1 MEPGLDSPNK
11 TDFKFDY
18 GKPKER
24 AFFGD
29 SFHGKISLPSY
40 AKEFNQNLYL
50 DINKITSEEFVD
62 NREAIEEAKD
72 AAINEKEF
80 FRCIVYA
87 IKANLP
93 QV

>member
-1 MEPGLDSPNK
+1 MGDLEPGLDSPNK

-29 SFHGKISLPSY
+29 SFHGKISLPTF

-50 DINKITSEEFVD
+50 DIN
-62 NREAIEEAKD
+62 
-72 AAINEKEF
+72 
-80 FRCIVYA
+80 
-87 IKANLP
+87 
-93 QV
+93 